1 MIDTCMFRVAKY
13 SLQHLR
19 RSQPASYIVVQC
31 EQGVRT
37 QTMDYL
43 NVQLQALQEQAGGQE
58 VPEGQGGGDVAAA
71 G

>member
-1 MIDTCMFRVAKY
+1 
-13 SLQHLR
+13 
-19 RSQPASYIVVQC
+19 
-31 EQGVRT
+31 
-37 QTMDYL
+37 MDCL